1 MTYSGS
7 GNVLGYFNGAYYS
20 TFGTMA
26 GTETSNNLLLG
37 RGDAY
42 GNNILYNFYKY
53 NRALTAEEVQ
63 QNYNALKPRYNL

>member
-1 MTYSGS
+1 
-7 GNVLGYFNGAYYS
+7 
-20 TFGTMA
+20 MA